1 MQEYG
6 LYWGI
11 VCLILAV
18 YVLVK
23 GVTAAIRRRTL
34 GSDSLIPPPAYGVAS
49 SMLLTFGLGF
59 LKLEL
64 PWWGY
69 RMVFPGTAFLFFG
82 IIYMIGR
89 QPSSK

>member
-6 LYWGI
+6 LYWAI

-34 GSDSLIPPPAYGVAS
+34 GSDSLIPPPAYGVAA

-82 IIYMIGR
+82 IIYVIGR